1 MSYDYLFKL
10 IFIGDTNVGKT
21 AITDRL
27 IHDRYLGRYDN
38 TIGVDFACVN
48 TVINNKDR
56 IKAHIW
62 DTAGQ
67 ESFASIITSYY
78 RGIAGAAVVF
88 DLTRRDSFRRVDFW
102 LRELKEKRDNEKPI
116 SILLIGNKKDR
127 SRREVTI
134 GEIENYAKIHDLIY
148 IETSAKTGENV
159 HNAFSLLIK
168 DIYKNMDPQ
177 DLGTGIRRHFSYDE
191 NEKKKLK
198 EQRDCQ
204 RADWCCCLC

>member
-88 DLTRRDSFRRVDFW
+88 DLSRKDSFRRVDFW

-127 SRREVTI
+127 INRAVSEY
-134 GEIENYAKIHDLIY
+134 EIENYTKINNLMY

-159 HNAFSLLIK
+159 HDAFTLLIK
-168 DIYKNMDPQ
+168 DIYKNMDKENP
-177 DLGTGIRRHFSYDE
+177 GVGIRRHFSYDE
-191 NEKKKLK
+191 KQKQLDEDNCKM
-198 EQRDCQ
+198 RDY
-204 RADWCCCLC
+204 CCCIC

>member
-88 DLTRRDSFRRVDFW
+88 DLSRKDSFRRVDFW

-127 SRREVTI
+127 INRAVSEY
-134 GEIENYAKIHDLIY
+134 EIENYTKINNLMY

-159 HNAFSLLIK
+159 HDAFTLLIK
-168 DIYKNMDPQ
+168 DIYKNMDMENP
-177 DLGTGIRRHFSYDE
+177 GVGIRRHFSYDE
-191 NEKKKLK
+191 KQKQLDEDNCKM
-198 EQRDCQ
+198 RDY
-204 RADWCCCLC
+204 CCCIC

>member
-102 LRELKEKRDNEKPI
+102 LRELKEKRDTEKPI

-127 SRREVTI
+127 INRAVSE
-134 GEIENYAKIHDLIY
+134 GEIENYAKINNLMY

-159 HNAFSLLIK
+159 HDAFTLLIK
-168 DIYKNMDPQ
+168 DIYKNMDKENP
-177 DLGTGIRRHFSYDE
+177 GVGIRRHFSYDE
-191 NEKKKLK
+191 KQK
-198 EQRDCQ
+198 ELDEDNCKMRVY
-204 RADWCCCLC
+204 CCCIC

>member
-127 SRREVTI
+127 INRAVSE
-134 GEIENYAKIHDLIY
+134 GEIENYAKINNLMY

-159 HNAFSLLIK
+159 HDAFTLLIK
-168 DIYKNMDPQ
+168 DIYKNMDKKNP
-177 DLGTGIRRHFSYDE
+177 GVGIRRHFSYDE
-191 NEKKKLK
+191 KQK
-198 EQRDCQ
+198 ELDEDNCKMRDY
-204 RADWCCCLC
+204 CCCIC

>member
-10 IFIGDTNVGKT
+10 IFIGDTSVGKT

-27 IHDRYLGRYDN
+27 VHDRYLGHYNN
-38 TIGVDFACVN
+38 TIGVDFACIN

-67 ESFASIITSYY
+67 EGFASIITTYY
-78 RGIAGAAVVF
+78 KGIAGAAIIF
-88 DLTRRDSFRRVDFW
+88 DLTRKDSFRRVDFW
-102 LRELKEKRDNEKPI
+102 LRELKEKRENTKPI

-127 SRREVTI
+127 TQRAVSST
-134 GEIENYAKIHDLIY
+134 EIENYARINNLMY

-159 HNAFSLLIK
+159 HKAFSLLIK
-168 DIYKNMDPQ
+168 DIYKNMDPE
-177 DLGTGIRRHFSYDE
+177 DLGIGIRRHFSYDKKKD
-191 NEKKKLK
+191 EKK
-198 EQRDCQ
+198 EDARD
-204 RADWCCCLC
+204 ACCCYIC